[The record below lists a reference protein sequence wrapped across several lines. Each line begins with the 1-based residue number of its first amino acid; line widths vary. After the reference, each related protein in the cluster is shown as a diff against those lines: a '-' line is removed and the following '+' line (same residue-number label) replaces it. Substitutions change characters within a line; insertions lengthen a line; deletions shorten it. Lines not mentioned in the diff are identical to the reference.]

1 VLDTHAANW
10 PVFAPPQWPAFT
22 LPLTISFKMVIRDA
36 HNSVNDLL
44 AYLGDSITEFLGVNL
59 DDVNK
64 KGIFGD
70 TPLLIVIMQET
81 SDHVALEEAKL
92 LIAGG
97 ADVNLTGEMDETPLH
112 AAAQSGRLDIAK
124 LLVSSGAVS
133 GVRDEFGRTAY
144 DLAKRMG
151 FDELAK
157 FLKESEPK

>member
-1 VLDTHAANW
+1 
-10 PVFAPPQWPAFT
+10 
-22 LPLTISFKMVIRDA
+22 
-36 HNSVNDLL
+36 
-44 AYLGDSITEFLGVNL
+44 
-59 DDVNK
+59 
-64 KGIFGD
+64 
-70 TPLLIVIMQET
+70 
-81 SDHVALEEAKL
+81 
-92 LIAGG
+92 
-97 ADVNLTGEMDETPLH
+97 MDETPLH